1 MDFAPVSGRMVWT
14 LWAACLG
21 RRIRNRFWPTGC
33 ARQRDQ
39 DGWADGRMGGL
50 AKISGGTLHKIQG
63 ARLEPFGQHVLR
75 GA

>member
-1 MDFAPVSGRMVWT
+1 MEGLFWAHGLKPLGSVSLETHKKSV
-14 LWAACLG
+14 
-21 RRIRNRFWPTGC
+21 WPTGC
-33 ARQRDQ
+33 ACKRDQ

-63 ARLEPFGQHVLR
+63 ARLEPFGQHAFR